1 MMAWE
6 ADIMKRTADLL
17 LPKPGLRVL
26 NVGHGLGIIDTYF
39 QSHSPISHHIIEAH
53 PAVLDKLRKGGW
65 HEKPGVVIHEGRWQ
79 DVLPR
84 LIQENVMLDAIYFDT
99 FAEDYK
105 ALREFFSE
113 YVIGLLDP
121 QGGED
126 GNGGRWGFFN
136 GMGADRRI
144 CYDVYTKV
152 RAHYNQ
158 PILKWRLILCCR

>member
-1 MMAWE
+1 
-6 ADIMKRTADLL
+6 MKRTADLL

-39 QSHSPISHHIIEAH
+39 RSCSPVSHHIVEAH
-53 PAVLDKLRKGGW
+53 PAVLDKLRRDGW
-65 HEKPGVVIHEGRWQ
+65 YEKPGVVIHEGRWQ
-79 DVLPR
+79 DVLPN

-105 ALREFFSE
+105 ALKEFFSE

-126 GNGGRWGFFN
+126 GNGGIWGFFN

-152 RAHYNQ
+152 RAH
-158 PILKWRLILCCR
+158 